1 MIRNDV
7 NNGGLKMSENEKP
20 TDSRNMHAIILAV
33 LGIILV
39 IIGQAII
46 NIPGA
51 PMRGS
56 GIGTISF
63 VTGVILLIIAVLR
76 FMYKRKII

>member
-1 MIRNDV
+1 MD
-7 NNGGLKMSENEKP
+7 EKGQ
-20 TDSRNMHAIILAV
+20 TKDSRNIHAIILAV

-39 IIGQAII
+39 IIGEAII

-56 GIGTISF
+56 GLGTLSA
-63 VTGVILLIIAVLR
+63 VAGVILLIIAAIR
-76 FMYKRKII
+76 FMYKRK

>member
-1 MIRNDV
+1 MD
-7 NNGGLKMSENEKP
+7 EKGQ
-20 TDSRNMHAIILAV
+20 TKSSRNTHAIILAV

-39 IIGQAII
+39 IIGEAII

-56 GIGTISF
+56 GIGTLST
-63 VTGVILLIIAVLR
+63 VAGVILLIIAAIR
-76 FMYKRKII
+76 FMYKRK

>member
-1 MIRNDV
+1 MD
-7 NNGGLKMSENEKP
+7 EKGQ
-20 TDSRNMHAIILAV
+20 TKDNRNMHAIILAV

-39 IIGQAII
+39 IIGEAII
-46 NIPGA
+46 NIRGA

-56 GIGTISF
+56 GLGTILF

>member
-1 MIRNDV
+1 MD
-7 NNGGLKMSENEKP
+7 EKEKV
-20 TDSRNMHAIILAV
+20 TGSRNIHATILAV

-39 IIGQAII
+39 IIGEAII

-56 GIGTISF
+56 GLGTLS
-63 VTGVILLIIAVLR
+63 VVAGVILLIIAVIR
-76 FMYKRKII
+76 FMYKRK

>member
-39 IIGQAII
+39 IVGEAII
-46 NIPGA
+46 NIRGA

-56 GIGTISF
+56 GVGTLSA
-63 VTGVILLIIAVLR
+63 VAGVILLIIAVIR
-76 FMYKRKII
+76 FMYKRK

>member
-1 MIRNDV
+1 MEDF
-7 NNGGLKMSENEKP
+7 KMDEKVQ
-20 TDSRNMHAIILAV
+20 TKDSRNLHVIILAV
-33 LGIILV
+33 VGIILV

-51 PMRGS
+51 PTRGS
-56 GIGTISF
+56 GLGTILF
-63 VTGVILLIIAVLR
+63 VTGVALLIIAVLR

>member
-1 MIRNDV
+1 MD
-7 NNGGLKMSENEKP
+7 EKGQ
-20 TDSRNMHAIILAV
+20 TKDSRNMHATILAV

-63 VTGVILLIIAVLR
+63 VTGIILLIIAVLR
-76 FMYKRKII
+76 FMYKRK